1 MFNKVSS
8 TGTGLKKLYYTRP
21 TTHNC
26 QVNDNWGI
34 YMNYCASGYGIITIV
49 SMTDVCLGLSD
60 AVPSLSYTSKGAIGY
75 WSGVPVRMGE
85 YFSIK
90 NQVLFG
96 GLHAKILTDSTSWWG
111 LELHSFRRGPPVNQ
125 ECYYRMSQNRCL
137 CQFGKRCWRRTMQS
151 EPE

>member
-1 MFNKVSS
+1 MN
-8 TGTGLKKLYYTRP
+8 YYT
-21 TTHNC
+21 
-26 QVNDNWGI
+26 
-34 YMNYCASGYGIITIV
+34 SGYGIITIV

-96 GLHAKILTDSTSWWG
+96 GLHAKILTDSTS
-111 LELHSFRRGPPVNQ
+111 
-125 ECYYRMSQNRCL
+125 
-137 CQFGKRCWRRTMQS
+137 
-151 EPE
+151 